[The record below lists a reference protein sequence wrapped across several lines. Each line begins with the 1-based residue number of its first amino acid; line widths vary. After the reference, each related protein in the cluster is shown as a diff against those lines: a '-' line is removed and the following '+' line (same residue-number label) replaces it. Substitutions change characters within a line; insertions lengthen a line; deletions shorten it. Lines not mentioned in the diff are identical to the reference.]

1 MKTSRH
7 SIARKARRILLSVS
21 GGALAV
27 TFLTA
32 GVAWVDGLGVPGFDG
47 REPLT
52 KRQEADAAYKKG
64 RYYYLEGRS
73 FEDKARLA
81 KTPTSEARFL
91 DRARARYRAS
101 ADAFAKALRRAQSEN
116 RTLEYLPELYL
127 EMGDALFKTSQFD
140 AANAAY
146 DNAVEVA
153 PAFLLGHY
161 GRARVRLARGDLT
174 GVQNSYATLLREA
187 DTRAEAWSYVDELMS
202 LMAHW
207 VAVQP
212 EEVLSADNA
221 VSFIQWYDE
230 QRAELANMVRWTA
243 LESSQ

>member
-1 MKTSRH
+1 MNATRHGIVQKT
-7 SIARKARRILLSVS
+7 RRILLSLG
-21 GGALAV
+21 GGALAI
-27 TFLTA
+27 TFLSA

-64 RYYYLEGRS
+64 RYYYLEGKG

-81 KTPTSEARFL
+81 KTSISEARFL
-91 DRARARYRAS
+91 DRARARYKAS
-101 ADAFAKALRRAQSEN
+101 ADAFAKALRRAKSEN

-146 DNAVEVA
+146 DNAVDVA

-161 GRARVRLARGDLT
+161 GRARVRLALGDLT
-174 GVQNSYATLLREA
+174 GVQKSYATLLREA
-187 DTRAEAWSYVDELMS
+187 DTRAEAWSYVDELMT
-202 LMAHW
+202 LMEHW
-207 VAVQP
+207 VTVQSK
-212 EEVLSADNA
+212 EVQGADNA
-221 VSFIQWYDE
+221 VNFIQWYEE
-230 QRAELANMVRWTA
+230 QRAELADTVRWTA